1 MMSMWTESRGRARKA
16 STSTEGKALCVPS
29 EARPIDSR
37 RLCSGARREARGVG
51 RTCKTRERTAWPD
64 HLRKGRRRVSSV
76 HLHALSLGT
85 SIRASMRTCE
95 NALDD
100 FL

>member
-37 RLCSGARREARGVG
+37 RLRAREGSG
-51 RTCKTRERTAWPD
+51 
-64 HLRKGRRRVSSV
+64 
-76 HLHALSLGT
+76 LGT
-85 SIRASMRTCE
+85 SLRNRGAS
-95 NALDD
+95 L
-100 FL
+100 